1 MEYASRSGADVAGA
15 ASVLGMVS
23 IRLNWLWFSHGK
35 RNQRLNLPAPINFGK
50 KITGAD
56 TKRRGDVIQLDQ
68 INPQRAVFDLG
79 NSAAG
84 RVIPAREL
92 QLVSKLVLRPTA
104 SVATPSADQPPDE
117 ISLFHWLKFSMLLVA
132 FCPRLRIKCFAT

>member
-1 MEYASRSGADVAGA
+1 
-15 ASVLGMVS
+15 MVS
-23 IRLNWLWFSHGK
+23 IRLNWLWFFNGETD
-35 RNQRLNLPAPINFGK
+35 QLLGLLAPINFGK
-50 KITGAD
+50 QITWAN
-56 TKRRGDVIQLDQ
+56 TERGGDAIQLDQ